1 MYQIGLTWYAG
12 TENGGTPVIDY
23 RLWYAI
29 ESGSYSILEASL
41 TSTSYV
47 ALSLTSGTTYK
58 FKVQSS
64 NAFGYSDFSDE
75 VEILAASKPTRPSAP
90 TTTWSDSND
99 QVTVSWVAPS
109 NNGAVITSYS
119 IYIRQNDGMTYS
131 LELTDCDGTTDA
143 IISATSC

>member
-1 MYQIGLTWYAG
+1 MYQIGLTWYEG

-29 ESGSYSILEASL
+29 ESGAYSILEASL

-47 ALSLTSGTTYK
+47 ALSLTTGTTYK

-64 NAFGYSDFSDE
+64 NAFGYSDFSTE

-90 TTTWSDSND
+90 TTTWSDAND
-99 QVTVSWVAPS
+99 QVTVQWVAPAD
-109 NNGAVITSYS
+109 NGADITSYTIS
-119 IYIRQNDGMTYS
+119 IRQSDGVYS
-131 LELTDCDGTTDA
+131 LELTDCDGSTSA
-143 IISATSC
+143 IISSTSC